1 MPIELRQYQ
10 LSLVDRVLRDY
21 ESGARR
27 ICVVSPTGSG
37 KTLVAAELIKRFVSR
52 GLKVM
57 FQVHLDC
64 LIGQTRSKL
73 WDMGYRDSNHI
84 GFIKAKLPE
93 KPHASLQI
101 ASQQTL
107 LRRDWWKS
115 RQFDVIFF
123 DECHTTAFVKAASET
138 RRYFPNALYIGLTA
152 TPMRMKK
159 DEGLADHF
167 DECIASPVP
176 RKLTEFGYLAPMD
189 YYSLPSDFIDLS
201 KVQLHREGDY
211 NIDELAVACN
221 HYQSINRCLEE
232 YQKHGQNQSALIFA
246 VNVHHA
252 EALADRFNSGGV
264 TTGVVTAKISSEQ
277 RTKLYTAFKKG
288 DIQLSTGQNLGN
300 TYYTRV
306 SGYKP
311 KMHVPQGFGATL
323 RIFCP
328 VLRTF
333 RHLLQ

>member
-123 DECHTTAFVKAASET
+123 DECHTTAFVKAAVVVYSNGSKFK
-138 RRYFPNALYIGLTA
+138 RVKLCSVPNVVAIDTSRMDARITVNNGISAKTANVSMLRGLNIG
-152 TPMRMKK
+152 
-159 DEGLADHF
+159 
-167 DECIASPVP
+167 
-176 RKLTEFGYLAPMD
+176 
-189 YYSLPSDFIDLS
+189 
-201 KVQLHREGDY
+201 
-211 NIDELAVACN
+211 
-221 HYQSINRCLEE
+221 
-232 YQKHGQNQSALIFA
+232 IF
-246 VNVHHA
+246 
-252 EALADRFNSGGV
+252 RQRPGKWS
-264 TTGVVTAKISSEQ
+264 ISS
-277 RTKLYTAFKKG
+277 Y
-288 DIQLSTGQNLGN
+288 
-300 TYYTRV
+300 
-306 SGYKP
+306 
-311 KMHVPQGFGATL
+311 
-323 RIFCP
+323 
-328 VLRTF
+328 
-333 RHLLQ
+333 